1 MTVQTEATSIAALPV
16 ERAPSLGRLW
26 RAGRLVRRQPLGA
39 MGAVVIVLLLTA
51 AVFVDALRT
60 TDPRAFG
67 NDILERPSGEHWF
80 GTNRKGQ
87 DMWSRVLYATRP
99 ALMVGV
105 ATVAF
110 GVVGGTVLALIAGY
124 FGGWL
129 DMLIS
134 RLADI
139 LTAFPGILFGLVMAT
154 AMGSGLRSVVIAI
167 SIIVAPII
175 MRVIRAGV
183 LSERH
188 RQYVEAARV
197 LGASGPRV
205 MFRHILPNVMP
216 LVLVIATA
224 TLPAAILLESSLTFL
239 GAGLPLGEPSWGN
252 DLNFQARALFTTAP
266 WLAIFPGLALSLT
279 VLAFNLLG
287 DALRDLFDPRLR
299 GSGLR

>member
-1 MTVQTEATSIAALPV
+1 MTTQTDAQPLLVVPRAHRPAAQPL
-16 ERAPSLGRLW
+16 RW
-26 RAGRLVRRQPLGA
+26 AGRFARRQPLGA
-39 MGAVVIVLLLTA
+39 FGAVVIAALLVA
-51 AVFVDALRT
+51 AVFTPYLRT
-60 TDPRAFG
+60 SDPQAFG
-67 NDILERPSGEHWF
+67 NAILERPSGDHWF

-99 ALMVGV
+99 ALAVGV
-105 ATVAF
+105 ATVTF
-110 GVVGGTVLALIAGY
+110 GVVGGTLLALVAGY
-124 FGGWL
+124 FGGRI

-139 LTAFPGILFGLVMAT
+139 MIAFPGILFGLVMAT
-154 AMGSGLRSVVIAI
+154 ALGAGLRSVVIAI
-167 SIIVAPII
+167 SIVVAPII

-183 LSERH
+183 LGESQRP
-188 RQYVEAARV
+188 YVEAARV
-197 LGASGPRV
+197 IGATGPRV
-205 MFRHILPNVMP
+205 MFRHILPNVLP

-266 WLAIFPGLALSLT
+266 WLAIFPGIALSLT

-287 DALRDLFDPRLR
+287 DALRDILDPRLR
-299 GSGLR
+299 GSGIQ